1 MIAALFDFD
10 GTLYTGHVWQD
21 LVAHHFRAKR
31 HRRWVVA
38 YLLRNLLPLPMYK
51 LGIQNEE
58 AYFHT
63 WSRTMGWLLRGWT
76 VEEADQLF
84 VHLTQER
91 ILPNLRQDI
100 LERFQQHQASGHLVA
115 LVSGTFAP
123 WLACIAR
130 TLGIDHAVGTPLEV
144 RRGRYTGRVV
154 PPVCQGSGKPQRVRI
169 HLAERSLEVDWDAS
183 SAYADRDIDAP
194 LLYQVGH
201 PTAVYPDEALFAR
214 AQAEGWPVIGEI
226 TR

>member
-21 LVAHHFRAKR
+21 LVTHHWHARR
-31 HRRWVVA
+31 HRHWVVA

-51 LGIQNEE
+51 LGLESEE
-58 AYFHT
+58 AYFRT

-84 VHLTQER
+84 LQLTREQ
-91 ILPNLRQDI
+91 ILPNLRHDI

-123 WLACIAR
+123 WLVCIAR
-130 TLGIDHAVGTPLEV
+130 HLDIDHAIGTPLKV
-144 RRGRYTGRVV
+144 RNGRYTGHVV
-154 PPVCQGSGKPQRVRI
+154 PPVCQGTGKPQRVQM
-169 HLAERSLEVDWDAS
+169 HLAELGLEVDWDAS

-201 PTAVYPDEALFAR
+201 PTAVYPDEALLAR
-214 AQAEGWPVIGEI
+214 AQAEGWPVIGG
-226 TR
+226 TTG